1 MNINPFTT
9 PEMMIYELAQAIRDD
24 LQGSIDGLFTS
35 TTCLDAFLAQ
45 YFMYKQ
51 LKINL
56 AQPNDDTPET
66 GEDVTRQT
74 GFGD

>member
-24 LQGSIDGLFTS
+24 LQDSIDGLFTS
-35 TTCLDAFLAQ
+35 TSRLDAFLNQ

-56 AQPNDDTPET
+56 VQSDDTPET